1 MRGDEENSMHEEER
15 ISMMSMDNRRGIM
28 YCGKGDVMILTS
40 QRS

>member
-1 MRGDEENSMHEEER
+1 MRGDEGNSMHEEER

-28 YCGKGDVMILTS
+28 YGEKGDVMILKS